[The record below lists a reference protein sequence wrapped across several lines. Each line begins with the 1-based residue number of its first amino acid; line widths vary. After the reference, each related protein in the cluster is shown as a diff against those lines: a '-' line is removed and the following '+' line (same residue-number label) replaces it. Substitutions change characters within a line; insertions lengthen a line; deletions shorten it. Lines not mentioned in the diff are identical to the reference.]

1 MDSFRNP
8 HLKFP
13 NYLNYQSQPNV
24 PIISYN
30 HLKVNKYKP
39 IVISQYNLTLL
50 SNQNCLRSN
59 QSKPNFGLLWVTL
72 VYIWLVLDEFG
83 FGFLWV
89 DFGLVLDDFAL
100 WVDFLGYFWLLLVTF
115 GCFWLT
121 FGWLLVDFLLT
132 LVPFG
137 SFWLLSVDFGLLWVD
152 FLSFGWLWYFS

>member
-24 PIISYN
+24 PIISYI
-30 HLKVNKYKP
+30 KVNKYKP

-100 WVDFLGYFWLLLVTF
+100 WVDFLGYFWLLKVAF
-115 GCFWLT
+115 GCFWLIFCWLWFLLVT
-121 FGWLLVDFLLT
+121 FGWLWVT
-132 LVPFG
+132 LSWLFI
-137 SFWLLSVDFGLLWVD
+137 FWLVMVL
-152 FLSFGWLWYFS
+152 